1 VRGMSFP
8 PARAAHRATISL
20 HSMIYFVPETEQQ
33 LTGAGL
39 KPGRMCYFAGRSAA
53 MGAVGSGVVS
63 ATFYNFHP
71 GLVAHCIP
79 AAWELARPDA
89 VLAARLAAAD
99 EALRRLLGPEVIGSA
114 EVGRLAGLTREA
126 TEACR
131 PEGRPLF
138 AAHAGL
144 AWPDEPHLVLWQAL
158 TLLREHRGDGHVW
171 ALGMGGLSG
180 IEALVT
186 HTATGRGFTPEFA
199 RRSRGYQPE
208 EWDGAVAGLVSRGL
222 MAGDGTLTEAGRA
235 LRAQVEDETDRLAA
249 PPWQHLGEERTAEV
263 VQIGQE
269 LTRIVVAAEV
279 FPPTVLVVP

>member
-1 VRGMSFP
+1 MSFP
-8 PARAAHRATISL
+8 PARAAHTATNSL
-20 HSMIYFVPETEQQ
+20 HSMIYFVPETEQR

-53 MGAVGSGVVS
+53 MGAVGSGVVT

-114 EVGRLAGLTREA
+114 EVARLAGLTREA

-131 PEGRPLF
+131 PEGRPLY

-171 ALGMGGLSG
+171 ALGLGGLSG

-186 HTATGRGFTPEFA
+186 HTATGRGFAPEFA

-279 FPPTVLVVP
+279 FPATVIMVP

>member
-1 VRGMSFP
+1 MSFP
-8 PARAAHRATISL
+8 QARAAHTATNSL
-20 HSMIYFVPETEQQ
+20 HSMIYFVPETEQR
-33 LTGAGL
+33 LTGTGL

-53 MGAVGSGVVS
+53 MGAVGSGVVT

-89 VLAARLAAAD
+89 VLGARLAAAD

-114 EVGRLAGLTREA
+114 EVGRLAGLTRKA
-126 TEACR
+126 TEACQ
-131 PEGRPLF
+131 PEGRPLY

-144 AWPDEPHLVLWQAL
+144 AWPDEPHLVLWHAL

-186 HTATGRGFTPEFA
+186 HTATGRGFAPEFA

-208 EWDGAVAGLVSRGL
+208 EWDAAVERLVSRGL
-222 MAGDGTLTEAGRA
+222 MAGDGTLTEAGRV
-235 LRAQVEDETDRLAA
+235 LRAQVENETDRLAA

-263 VQIGQE
+263 VQIGRE

-279 FPPTVLVVP
+279 FPATVLVVP

>member
-1 VRGMSFP
+1 MSFP
-8 PARAAHRATISL
+8 PARAAHTATNSL
-20 HSMIYFVPETEQQ
+20 HSMIYFVPETEQH
-33 LTGAGL
+33 LAGTGL

-53 MGAVGSGVVS
+53 MGAVGSGVVT

-79 AAWELARPDA
+79 AAWELASPEA

-99 EALRRLLGPEVIGSA
+99 QALRRLLGPEVIGSA
-114 EVGRLAGLTREA
+114 ELRRLATLTREA
-126 TEACR
+126 AAAGR
-131 PEGRPLF
+131 PEGRPLY

-144 AWPDEPHLVLWQAL
+144 AWPDEPHLVLWHAL

-171 ALGMGGLSG
+171 ALGVGGLTG

-199 RRSRGYQPE
+199 RRSRGYQPG
-208 EWDGAVAGLVSRGL
+208 EWDAAAAGLVSRGL
-222 MAGDGTLTEAGRA
+222 LAGDGTLTEAGRA

-249 PPWQHLGEERTAEV
+249 PPWQQLGEERTAEV
-263 VQIGQE
+263 VRMGKE

-279 FPPTVLVVP
+279 FPPAVIAVP

>member
-1 VRGMSFP
+1 MSFP
-8 PARAAHRATISL
+8 LARAAHAATNSL

-33 LTGAGL
+33 LTGTGL

-53 MGAVGSGVVS
+53 MGAVGSGVVT

-79 AAWELARPDA
+79 AAWELASPDA

-99 EALRRLLGPEVIGSA
+99 QALRRLLGPEVIGSA
-114 EVGRLAGLTREA
+114 EVRRLATLTREA
-126 TEACR
+126 AVAGR
-131 PEGRPLF
+131 PEGRPLY
-138 AAHAGL
+138 AAHADL
-144 AWPDEPHLVLWQAL
+144 AWPDEPHLVLWHAL

-171 ALGMGGLSG
+171 ALGVGRLSG
-180 IEALVT
+180 LEALVT
-186 HTATGRGFTPEFA
+186 HTATGRGFTPELA

-208 EWDGAVAGLVSRGL
+208 EWDAAVAGLVSRGL
-222 MAGDGTLTEAGRA
+222 LAGDGTLTGAGQA

-249 PPWQHLGEERTAEV
+249 PPWQRLGEERTAEV
-263 VQIGQE
+263 VRMGKE

-279 FPPTVLVVP
+279 FPPAVIAVP

>member
-1 VRGMSFP
+1 MSFP
-8 PARAAHRATISL
+8 QARAAHTATNSL
-20 HSMIYFVPETEQQ
+20 HSMIYFVPETEQH
-33 LTGAGL
+33 LTGTGL

-53 MGAVGSGVVS
+53 MGAVGSGVVT

-99 EALRRLLGPEVIGSA
+99 DALRRLLGPEVIGSA
-114 EVGRLAGLTREA
+114 EVARLAGLTREA

-131 PEGRPLF
+131 PEGRPLY

-186 HTATGRGFTPEFA
+186 HTATGRGFAPEFA
-199 RRSRGYQPE
+199 RRSRGYQQE
-208 EWDGAVAGLVSRGL
+208 EWDAAVAGLVSRGL

-279 FPPTVLVVP
+279 FPATVIMVP

>member
-1 VRGMSFP
+1 MSFP
-8 PARAAHRATISL
+8 QARAAHTATNSL
-20 HSMIYFVPETEQQ
+20 HSMIYFVPETEQH
-33 LTGAGL
+33 LTGTGL

-53 MGAVGSGVVS
+53 MGAVGSGVVT

-99 EALRRLLGPEVIGSA
+99 DALRRLLGPEVIGSA
-114 EVGRLAGLTREA
+114 EVARLAGLTREA

-131 PEGRPLF
+131 PEGRPLY

-186 HTATGRGFTPEFA
+186 HTATGRGFAPEFA

-208 EWDGAVAGLVSRGL
+208 EWDEAVAGLVSRGL

-263 VQIGQE
+263 VQIGRQ

-279 FPPTVLVVP
+279 FPATVLVVP